1 MKRAELKA
9 LSKAHISTIQHTHIQ
24 TYTFSQ
30 MKKSKVNTAEEHSQ
44 HARKQK
50 NKKKKRNNQV
60 KKKNEEKQKGQN
72 IPQSTVNER
81 TVPV

>member
-44 HARKQK
+44 HARKQT
-50 NKKKKRNNQV
+50 NKKKK
-60 KKKNEEKQKGQN
+60 KETIK
-72 IPQSTVNER
+72 
-81 TVPV
+81 